1 MKTKRIPA
9 MVMLVGGS
17 VTCIV
22 TYLNRYNL
30 EDMLYALIISL
41 IVFYILGLVIEYLF
55 EKYEIGKEEE
65 EETEALDG
73 EIVDKTEEQLEEGEV
88 LELEQAEDTTDV

>member
-9 MVMLVGGS
+9 MVMLIGGS

-22 TYLNRYNL
+22 TYFNRYNL

-41 IVFYILGLVIEYLF
+41 IVFYILGLVVEYLF
-55 EKYEIGKEEE
+55 EKFEIGKEEE

-88 LELEQAEDTTDV
+88 LELEQAEDTTDI